1 MTTKK
6 TEEKDHKTYCNII
19 IKTAETY
26 AFNPAKHISETY
38 QRGKKTICSADELTG
53 I

>member
-6 TEEKDHKTYCNII
+6 TEEKVKTYCNII
-19 IKTAETY
+19 IKTDETY

-38 QRGKKTICSADELTG
+38 QRGKKTICSADEFTG